1 MSSIKICDKEN
12 VLIVDFSY
20 FIIYRYHALHT
31 WFKLSQTE
39 YNDDL
44 YLEKYRKLLISN
56 LEKIIKKIG
65 VKKNVILLGDC
76 SRINIWRMQ
85 LFPQYKE
92 SRNLYWEKNPIVPNI
107 FPMIEN
113 EIIPELTS
121 KHGFQ
126 YCCKDTMEADDIAY
140 CIKLK
145 LKQQSFSNK
154 IIMLTND
161 NDYLQLVDETTDI
174 INLPSLKSIMKRGVD
189 NSGKKSM
196 ILKILSGDPSDNING
211 VLGKKKVENIL
222 KSLSEEQCNFD
233 ENSELLSI
241 LKSRNCNIDTVMLN
255 KKLIDMS
262 EIPNELIDSI
272 IIEIYTHS

>member
-1 MSSIKICDKEN
+1 MSSIKIYDKEN
-12 VLIVDFSY
+12 VLIIDFSY

-56 LEKIIKKIG
+56 LEKIIKKLRI
-65 VKKNVILLGDC
+65 KKNVILLGDC
-76 SRINIWRMQ
+76 SRMNIWRMK
-85 LFPQYKE
+85 LYPQYKE
-92 SRNLYWEKNPIVPNI
+92 SRNVYWEKNPIVPNI
-107 FPMIEN
+107 FPMIEK

-145 LKQQSFSNK
+145 LKQQSFPNN
-154 IIMLTND
+154 IVMLTND
-161 NDYLQLVDETTDI
+161 NDYLQLLDDTTDI
-174 INLPSLKSIMKRGVD
+174 INLPSLKSIMKRCID

-211 VLGKKKVENIL
+211 VLGKKTVEKIL
-222 KSLSEEQCNFD
+222 KSLSEEECSFD
-233 ENSELLSI
+233 ENSELI
-241 LKSRNCNIDTVMLN
+241 YKLKKSKCNINTIMLN

-262 EIPNELIDSI
+262 EIPDELIASI